1 MAAIIVGIV
10 IVSYLLLAAGY
21 GLAVKVLNPK
31 PVAMGTILWHALI
44 VVLPM
49 AGVYL
54 CPTVMIGLSEPSAA
68 GGDLILTRHILPA
81 FAATFVLGFLVPLLA
96 LRCGFGRAL
105 GIALL
110 TGFIFFAGSGVLV
123 LLNILSLLAV

>member
-1 MAAIIVGIV
+1 MSAIIVGIV
-10 IVSYLLLAAGY
+10 IVSYLLAAVGY

-31 PVAMGTILWHALI
+31 PVAMGTILWHALV

-49 AGVYL
+49 AAVYL
-54 CPTVMIGLSEPSAA
+54 CPTVMLRINDPAVVA
-68 GGDLILTRHILPA
+68 GDTVFTHHILPA
-81 FAATFVLGFLVPLLA
+81 FAVTLVLSFLVPLFA

>member
-1 MAAIIVGIV
+1 MAAIIVGII
-10 IVSYLLLAAGY
+10 IVSYLLTAVGY
-21 GLAVKVLNPK
+21 GLAVKVLSPK
-31 PVAMGTILWHALI
+31 PVAMGTVLWHSLI

-49 AGVYL
+49 SAVYL
-54 CPTVMIGLSEPSAA
+54 CPPVMTGISDPAVA
-68 GGDLILTRHILPA
+68 GDALLLRHILPA
-81 FAATFVLGFLVPLLA
+81 FGLTLLLALLVPLFA

>member
-1 MAAIIVGIV
+1 MSASIVGIV
-10 IVSYLLLAAGY
+10 IVSYLLTAVGY

-31 PVAMGTILWHALI
+31 PVTMSAILWHSLI
-44 VVLPM
+44 IVLPM

-54 CPTVMIGLSEPSAA
+54 CPTVMLRINDSAPCA
-68 GGDLILTRHILPA
+68 GDTVFTHHILPA
-81 FAATFVLGFLVPLLA
+81 FAVTLVLSFLVPLLA

-110 TGFIFFAGSGVLV
+110 TGFVFFAGSGVLV
-123 LLNILSLLAV
+123 LLNILSILAV

>member
-1 MAAIIVGIV
+1 MAAIIVGII

-49 AGVYL
+49 AAVYL
-54 CPTVMIGLSEPSAA
+54 CPTVMIGLSDPSAA
-68 GGDLILTRHILPA
+68 AGDLILTRHILPA
-81 FAATFVLGFLVPLLA
+81 FAVTLVLSLLLPLLA